1 MASKE
6 GSAKATAGKAVMSI
20 PAPPPYALAT
30 LSSSLCR
37 KASVDGLA
45 STILP
50 PDAAFLDPYS
60 WILLTNNSWIGSV
73 ALDMEGVAM
82 TPKLRWAITLVI
94 LRTLVDNMMLLFLL
108 KCLDKQYS
116 L

>member
-60 WILLTNNSWIGSV
+60 WILSV
-73 ALDMEGVAM
+73 AFDMEGVAM

-94 LRTLVDNMMLLFLL
+94 LRALVDNMMLLFLL
-108 KCLDKQYS
+108 KCYTQAM
-116 L
+116 